1 MRSVMV
7 QFSEEQIRRLDAEA
21 ARLGVSRASV
31 VRSVVDNSLQPCIDE
46 SVAAAYARAYPER
59 TFGTDEWGSLDAWH
73 TSAARSR
80 APANGAPANGAP
92 ANADEG
98 GW

>member
-31 VRSVVDNSLQPCIDE
+31 VRSTVDNSLQPCMDE
-46 SVAAAYARAYPER
+46 AVAAAYARAYPEL

-80 APANGAPANGAP
+80 APANGAPAN
-92 ANADEG
+92 ADEG

>member
-7 QFSEEQIRRLDAEA
+7 QFSEDQIRRLDAEA

-46 SVAAAYARAYPER
+46 AVAAAYARAYPEL
-59 TFGTDEWGSLDAWH
+59 TFGTDEWGSLDAWY

-80 APANGAPANGAP
+80 VEANGAPASV
-92 ANADEG
+92 DEG